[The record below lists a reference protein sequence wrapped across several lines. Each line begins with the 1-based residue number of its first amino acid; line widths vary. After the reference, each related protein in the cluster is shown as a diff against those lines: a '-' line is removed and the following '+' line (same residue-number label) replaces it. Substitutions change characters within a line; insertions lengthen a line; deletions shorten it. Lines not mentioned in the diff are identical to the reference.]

1 MRRALVGG
9 LLALFAAALAG
20 CGSVPVSAPTPSPV
34 LSPSP
39 VPSTPIETSGATP
52 SPDPSPTPTPIH
64 SPGPEATPSRTP
76 SRTSSPRQSARPVG
90 STPKPSLTPDP
101 RNRFYSNDLTWYA
114 SPWYPG
120 RHRIMEPFG
129 CTPAP
134 YYAPDP
140 RCSHHE
146 GYHHGVDIALPCGIE
161 ITAGVSGRVISPA
174 SPGTPGPAYGS
185 TAFRIR
191 TPAGQDVL
199 IGHAQTVFVHPGDQV
214 YRGER
219 IALAGARGAPDGC
232 HLHLEVR
239 PAGDGYQQAVSPMRI
254 AGLRG

>member
-1 MRRALVGG
+1 MRRAVVGVVLG
-9 LLALFAAALAG
+9 LIAAALAG
-20 CGSVPVSAPTPSPV
+20 CGSPPATTPTPSP
-34 LSPSP
+34 LASPSP
-39 VPSTPIETSGATP
+39 RRPPTPTQTP
-52 SPDPSPTPTPIH
+52 SP
-64 SPGPEATPSRTP
+64 ATPRP
-76 SRTSSPRQSARPVG
+76 SASS
-90 STPKPSLTPDP
+90 TPDP
-101 RNRFYSNDLTWYA
+101 RNRFYSRDKTWYA

-134 YYAPDP
+134 YYDPDP

-146 GYHHGVDIALPCGIE
+146 GYHHGVDIALPCGTE

-174 SPGTPGPAYGS
+174 SPGTPGPAYGR

-191 TPAGQDVL
+191 TAAGQDVL
-199 IGHAQTVFVHPGDQV
+199 IGHARTVFVHPGDRV
-214 YRGER
+214 HRGER

-239 PAGDGYQQAVSPMRI
+239 PAGGGYQDAVNPMPI
-254 AGLRG
+254 AHLRG